1 MKERPSVLLLT
12 SAVIYFAAALPL
24 IFAPEELLSFF
35 GGERSTLTVSLLQV
49 IGSALF
55 GFAMLNW
62 MQRYS
67 RIGGIFG
74 RPIVAAN
81 FAHSATAALLLGH
94 IALRASSALLL
105 VILGVYGSLAVAFGA
120 KFFLASPA
128 SPASQQTTGS

>member
-1 MKERPSVLLLT
+1 MNERPSALLLT

-35 GGERSTLTVSLLQV
+35 GGERSTLAVSLLQV

-62 MQRYS
+62 MNRYS

-94 IALRASSALLL
+94 IALRAPLSALLL
-105 VILGVYGSLAVAFGA
+105 MILGVYGCLAVAFGA
-120 KFFLASPA
+120 KFFFASSNA
-128 SPASQQTTGS
+128 EQQQR